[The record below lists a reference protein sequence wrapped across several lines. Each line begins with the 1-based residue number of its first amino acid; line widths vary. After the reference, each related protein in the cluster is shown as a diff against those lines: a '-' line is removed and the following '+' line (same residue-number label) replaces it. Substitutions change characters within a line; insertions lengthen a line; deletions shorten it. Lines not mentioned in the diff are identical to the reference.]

1 MLKVR
6 FLEKSKQLIVSKDEQ
21 KNYFELLDTQA
32 IEIFLPSKY
41 TYQIVDED
49 QVADI
54 CIVGIQHTDNS
65 LLRANEYNIFLSVE
79 NFSVGR
85 THYKHWNKFGRDKNP
100 LISTYI
106 YNDIAHPIRSLL
118 PAVYSRIKYFNSI
131 YSSFES
137 IRSTIPFEQK
147 KFCLF
152 TSRNGLNSNKQLII
166 NQLSQL
172 GHSFLKDKTINSDR
186 GKIDFLDQYDDVL
199 KDKSCYNSPELIQI
213 YSQYK
218 FIICFEN
225 SKTDGYITEKI
236 FNVFLS
242 GSIPIYDG
250 APNITDYI
258 VPGSFIQYDDNIVK
272 KVTMLANIKDLYS
285 AVVNKNKTKEL
296 DHSISDMQ
304 FNYQLEKKTVKS
316 KCFIGGC
323 AKNCAKYIEKVF
335 ENIKQIETLFDEIHI
350 IIAYD
355 ESKDNTLELLETQNQ
370 NFNNFDL
377 IINTKPLTNIRTENI
392 SNARNLVLDKIKELY
407 TPEWKYFI
415 MIDCDDVCTFPMNLD
430 VLKSNLTKSTWDAL
444 SFNREYYYDTWALS
458 YDPYIF
464 SCWNWP
470 NGNQVVEQMTST
482 LQKKLSKLKS
492 DELFPCYSAFNGF
505 GVYRTSKF
513 LNCVYDWKTPVNLIS
528 KEQLDKN
535 IKAVGT
541 NPFIRPNND
550 DCEHRSFHLQ
560 AITKNKANIMIS
572 PEYLFIGSNKQNLY
586 E

>member
-6 FLEKSKQLIVSKDEQ
+6 FSEKSKQLIVSKEEQ

-32 IEIFLPSKY
+32 IEIFLPDKY

-49 QVADI
+49 QAADI
-54 CIVGIQHTDNS
+54 CIVGIQHTNNS

-85 THYKHWNKFGRDKNP
+85 THYKHWNKFNRDKNP

-106 YNDIAHPIRSLL
+106 YNDIAHPINNII
-118 PAVYSRIKYFNSI
+118 PVVYSRIKYFNSI

-137 IRSTIPFEQK
+137 IRLAIPFEQK

-166 NQLSQL
+166 NQLS
-172 GHSFLKDKTINSDR
+172 KID
-186 GKIDFLDQYDDVL
+186 KIDFLDQYDDVL

-225 SKTDGYITEKI
+225 SKTDGYVTEKI

-258 VPGSFIQYDDNIVK
+258 VPGSFIQYDNNIVK
-272 KVTMLANIKDLYS
+272 KVTMLANNQILYS

-323 AKNCAKYIEKVF
+323 TKNCSKHIEKVF
-335 ENIKQIETLFDEIHI
+335 ENIKKIGSLFDEYHI
-350 IIAYD
+350 IMAYD
-355 ESKDNTLELLETQNQ
+355 HSDDNTLELLNEQKNI
-370 NFNNFDL
+370 
-377 IINTKPLTNIRTENI
+377 IINMDILINPNPTTHIRTQNI
-392 SNARNLVLDKIKELY
+392 SNARNAILDKIKSSY
-407 TPEWKYFI
+407 TSEWKYFI
-415 MIDCDDVCTFPMNLD
+415 MIDCDDVCEYDLD
-430 VLKSNLTKSTWDAL
+430 VNILNKYLTRYDWDSL
-444 SFNREYYYDTWALS
+444 SFNRKSYYDTWALS
-458 YDPYIF
+458 FDPYIF

-470 NGNQVVEQMTST
+470 NARDVIDTMNSVLEQ
-482 LQKKLSKLKS
+482 KLKS
-492 DELFPCYSAFNGF
+492 LNKDELFSCYSAFNGF
-505 GVYRTSKF
+505 AIYRTSKF
-513 LNCVYDWKTPVNLIS
+513 LNCTYEWETPINLIS
-528 KEQLDKN
+528 KEQMEKN
-535 IKAVGT
+535 IKATGT
-541 NPFIRPNND
+541 MPFIRQNND

-560 AITKNKANIMIS
+560 AIKKNQAKIMIS
-572 PEYLFIGSNKQNLY
+572 PLCLFDN
-586 E
+586 

>member
-6 FLEKSKQLIVSKDEQ
+6 FSEKSKQLIVSKEEQ

-32 IEIFLPSKY
+32 LQIFLPDKY

-49 QVADI
+49 QQADI

-85 THYKHWNKFGRDKNP
+85 THYKHWNKFNRDKNP
-100 LISTYI
+100 LINTYI

-137 IRSTIPFEQK
+137 IRSAIPFEQK

-166 NQLSQL
+166 NQLSQ
-172 GHSFLKDKTINSDR
+172 I

-199 KDKSCYNSPELIQI
+199 KDKSCYNSLELIQI

-225 SKTDGYITEKI
+225 SKTDGYVTEKI

-258 VPGSFIQYDDNIVK
+258 VPGSFIQYDNNIVK
-272 KVTMLANIKDLYS
+272 KVTMLANNQILYS
-285 AVVNKNKTKEL
+285 AVVNKDKTKEL
-296 DHSISDMQ
+296 DHSISDMH

-323 AKNCAKYIEKVF
+323 TKNCSKHIEKVF
-335 ENIKQIETLFDEIHI
+335 ENIKKIGSLFDEYHI
-350 IIAYD
+350 IMAYD
-355 ESKDNTLELLETQNQ
+355 HSDDNTLELLNEQKNI
-370 NFNNFDL
+370 
-377 IINTKPLTNIRTENI
+377 IINMDILINPNPTTHIRTQNI
-392 SNARNLVLDKIKELY
+392 SNARNAILDKIKSSY
-407 TPEWKYFI
+407 TSEWKYFI
-415 MIDCDDVCTFPMNLD
+415 MIDCDDVCEYDLD
-430 VLKSNLTKSTWDAL
+430 VNILNKYLTRYDWDSL
-444 SFNREYYYDTWALS
+444 SFNRKSYYDTWALS
-458 YDPYIF
+458 FDPYIF

-470 NGNQVVEQMTST
+470 NARDVIDTMNSVLEQ
-482 LQKKLSKLKS
+482 KLKS
-492 DELFPCYSAFNGF
+492 LNKDELFSCYSAFNGF
-505 GVYRTSKF
+505 AIYRTSKF
-513 LNCVYDWKTPVNLIS
+513 LNCIYEWETPINLIS
-528 KEQLDKN
+528 KEQMEKN
-535 IKAVGT
+535 IKATGT
-541 NPFIRPNND
+541 MPFIRQNND

-560 AITKNKANIMIS
+560 AIKKNQAKIMIS
-572 PEYLFIGSNKQNLY
+572 PLCLFDN
-586 E
+586 

>member
-6 FLEKSKQLIVSKDEQ
+6 FSEKSKQLIVSKEEQ

-32 IEIFLPSKY
+32 LQIFLPDKY

-49 QVADI
+49 QQADI

-85 THYKHWNKFGRDKNP
+85 THYKHWNKFNREKNP

-106 YNDIAHPIRSLL
+106 YNDIPHPIRYLL
-118 PAVYSRIKYFNSI
+118 PAVYSRVKYFNLI
-131 YSSFES
+131 HSSFES
-137 IRSTIPFEQK
+137 IRSAIPFEQK

-166 NQLSQL
+166 NQLSQI
-172 GHSFLKDKTINSDR
+172 D
-186 GKIDFLDQYDDVL
+186 KIDFLDQYDDIL
-199 KDKSCYNSPELIQI
+199 KDKSCYNSVELIQI

-225 SKTDGYITEKI
+225 SKTDGYVTEKI

-258 VPGSFIQYDDNIVK
+258 VPGSFIQYDNNIVK
-272 KVTMLANIKDLYS
+272 KVTMLANNQILYS
-285 AVVNKNKTKEL
+285 AVVNKDKTKEL

-304 FNYQLEKKTVKS
+304 FNYQFEKKTVKS

-323 AKNCAKYIEKVF
+323 TKNCSKHIEKVF
-335 ENIKQIETLFDEIHI
+335 ENIKKIGSLFDEYHI
-350 IIAYD
+350 IMAYD
-355 ESKDNTLELLETQNQ
+355 HSDDNTLELLNEQKNI
-370 NFNNFDL
+370 
-377 IINTKPLTNIRTENI
+377 IINMDILINPNPTTHIRTQNI
-392 SNARNLVLDKIKELY
+392 SNARNAILDKIKSSY
-407 TPEWKYFI
+407 TLEWKYFI
-415 MIDCDDVCTFPMNLD
+415 MIDCDDVCEYDLD
-430 VLKSNLTKSTWDAL
+430 VNILNKYLTRYDWDSL
-444 SFNREYYYDTWALS
+444 SFNRKSYYDTWALS
-458 YDPYIF
+458 FDPYIF

-470 NGNQVVEQMTST
+470 NARDVIDTMNSVLEQ
-482 LQKKLSKLKS
+482 KLKS
-492 DELFPCYSAFNGF
+492 LNKDELFSCYSAFNGF
-505 GVYRTSKF
+505 AIYRTSKF
-513 LNCVYDWKTPVNLIS
+513 LNCTYEWETPINLIS
-528 KEQLDKN
+528 KEQMEKN
-535 IKAVGT
+535 IKATGT
-541 NPFIRPNND
+541 MPFIRQNND

-560 AITKNKANIMIS
+560 AIKKNQAKIMIS
-572 PEYLFIGSNKQNLY
+572 PLCLFDN
-586 E
+586 